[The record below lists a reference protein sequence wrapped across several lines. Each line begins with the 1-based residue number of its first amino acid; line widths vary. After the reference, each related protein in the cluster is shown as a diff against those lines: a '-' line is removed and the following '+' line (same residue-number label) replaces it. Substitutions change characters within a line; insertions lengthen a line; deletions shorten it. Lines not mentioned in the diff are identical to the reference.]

1 MKMMIHGHAITEADL
16 VKIADYMDDGLRE
29 ELHAHLAPCTVEEF
43 LSAYIDRAKN
53 EDPGFLEI
61 LENEFRFEME
71 G

>member
-1 MKMMIHGHAITEADL
+1 MMIHGHAITEADL
-16 VKIADYMDDGLRE
+16 AKIADYMDDDLRE
-29 ELHAHLAPCTVEEF
+29 DLHAQLAPCTAEEF
-43 LSAYIDRAKN
+43 LSVYISRAKD